1 MHRASVARL
10 YFVVAAYVLSL
21 LPVAI
26 SPAAEPPQPQPFVL
40 LIGVG
45 EFNDRAIQPRPVAE
59 ADARA
64 FYDLF
69 TDPRYLG
76 VPPERIRLLTATPD
90 PKRNALPATREA
102 ILKAFHD
109 AVANTRKDDTLIIG
123 WFGRGASAG
132 DRTTLFTRDTNFKDR
147 AKTAILGSDL
157 ESELK
162 AAADRKIA
170 VLMDVSFKGFDPGKE
185 TLTEPGLRD
194 LLAAVFGGEEKGEA
208 PTPHDKVVFL
218 ATIPANDPLTKGDH
232 GLFAATLIEALK
244 GAADVEGYEP
254 DGLVTVD
261 ELVKYVE
268 REVANQARQL
278 GKTTQEKESVPF
290 IVGEQ
295 TSHFP
300 ITRNPAVTPTVE
312 KRLAKLAAL
321 EKAKV
326 ITPEVASEGRNLL
339 TRMPKLEALKS
350 LRKHYQAL
358 TDDQITPDQF
368 DTERKKIQSALKL
381 TSDEAEKFSRTVF
394 KAIDLVARRYVKP
407 LNIGDLAAG
416 AIKGMYERLE
426 VPLSEDLQAELKE
439 PKSLSRS
446 KLERLLVEARLQL
459 GKREDLDDGKDADL
473 AILMMLASLNDP
485 YTTYYDRDL
494 LKKTA
499 SQLRG
504 EFRGVGIQI
513 RRDLVRDGLLVVSP
527 IKGSPAYKAGLQ
539 AGDLIIEIK
548 RDVNPEGKPLKPDE
562 PRVISTK
569 GMKTEQAL
577 DLILGKPGVPVT
589 LVIERE
595 GHKEPLEFTIPRGV
609 IAVETVLGV
618 KRDEND
624 DWEFYIDPAN
634 KIAYIC
640 LTQFAPSTF
649 RDLYAALKKLEES
662 GLKGLVIDLRYN
674 PGGLLQAAVLICDL
688 FLEDGLIVS
697 VRPRVGEPESY
708 YDRGAGKFTN
718 FPIAVLI
725 NGFSASAAEI
735 LSACLQDY
743 NRAVVV
749 GERSFGKGSVQSVE
763 DFLPTGGQIK
773 MTTARYFPPLGRN
786 IDKLSTKGKDDEEW
800 GVKPDPGYEIKLS
813 REERQD
819 LADHFRNREIIPRKG
834 VAVKEKEKPF
844 EDRQLEKALDYLRS
858 QVKEAAQTPKRK
870 AG

>member
-1 MHRASVARL
+1 MHRASLASL
-10 YFVVAAYVLSL
+10 FLIMAAFFPGL
-21 LPVAI
+21 AH
-26 SPAAEPPQPQPFVL
+26 AEPPVSTDPAPQPYVV

-45 EFNDRAIQPRPVAE
+45 EFDDAAIHARPVAE

-90 PKRNALPATREA
+90 PKRPAQPATRES
-102 ILKAFHD
+102 ILKALHE
-109 AVANTRKDDTLIIG
+109 AVAKTRKDDTLIIG

-132 DRTTLFTRDTNFKDR
+132 DRTTFFTRDTDFKER
-147 AKTAILGSDL
+147 AKTGILGSDL
-157 ESELK
+157 ENELK
-162 AAADRKIA
+162 GAADRKIA
-170 VLMDVSFKGFDPGKE
+170 LLMDVSFKGFDPGKE
-185 TLTEPGLRD
+185 TLTEPSLRD
-194 LLAAVFGGEEKGEA
+194 VLAAVFGGEEKGEA

-218 ATIPANDPLTKGDH
+218 ATIPANDPLSKGNQ
-232 GLFAATLIEALK
+232 GLFAATVIDALK

-268 REVANQARQL
+268 REVANQARVL
-278 GKTTQEKESVPF
+278 GKTSQEKESVPF

-300 ITRNPAVTPTVE
+300 LTSNPANTPAVE

-321 EKAKV
+321 EKAK
-326 ITPEVASEGRNLL
+326 IISPEVAEEGRGLL
-339 TRMPKLEALKS
+339 SRMPKLEALKA
-350 LRKHYQAL
+350 LRKQYQAL
-358 TDDQITPDQF
+358 TDDRLTADRF
-368 DTERKKIQSALKL
+368 DAEFKKIKAALKL
-381 TSDEAEKFSRTVF
+381 SSDDAEKFARTVF
-394 KAIDLVARRYVKP
+394 KAVDLVSRRYVKP
-407 LNIGDLAAG
+407 LNIGDLTAG

-426 VPLSEDLQAELKE
+426 VPLSDNLQVELKD

-459 GKREDLDDGKDADL
+459 GKREDLDSGKDADM

-539 AGDLIIEIK
+539 AGDLIVEIK

-577 DLILGKPGVPVT
+577 DIILGKPGVPVT

-595 GHKEPLEFTIPRGV
+595 GQKEPLEFTIPRGV
-609 IAVETVLGV
+609 VSVETVLGV

-624 DWEFYIDPAN
+624 EWDYFLDAAN
-634 KIAYIC
+634 KIGYIC

-649 RDLYAALKKLEES
+649 RDLYAALKKLEET

-697 VRPRVGEPESY
+697 VRPRVGDPESY
-708 YDRGAGKFTN
+708 FDRGAGKFTN
-718 FPIAVLI
+718 FPVAVLV

-743 NRAVVV
+743 NRAIVV

-800 GVKPDPGYEIKLS
+800 GVKPDAGYEVKLS

-819 LADHFRNREIIPRKG
+819 LAEHFRNREIIPRKG
-834 VAVKEKEKPF
+834 VAAKEKEKPF
-844 EDRQLEKALDYLRS
+844 EDRQLEKALEYLRN
-858 QVKEAAQTPKRK
+858 QVKSAAQTPGRK